1 MFSWYPPT
9 KKKSNQSR
17 KLRYIYHITV
27 SDILENSLQL
37 RSDFQHGFRGLKMCF
52 NPIICISWCISV
64 WVHLIINQAMVIL
77 TKDQRIVLAW
87 VKFLIISYIISIAY
101 IIQYTSYQLYHISQ
115 YTKDSTCL
123 GVVPNHI
130 LYHTKGLAPFTYTVK
145 LWKSWGHWPS

>member
-1 MFSWYPPT
+1 
-9 KKKSNQSR
+9 
-17 KLRYIYHITV
+17 
-27 SDILENSLQL
+27 
-37 RSDFQHGFRGLKMCF
+37 MCF
-52 NPIICISWCISV
+52 NPIICIYLGASV
-64 WVHLIINQAMVIL
+64 CEYLHLIINQAMVIL

-130 LYHTKGLAPFTYTVK
+130 LYHTNFLHYTTYQIYYISHYVKGSTCLGVVPPITRRPVGLAARGEVRVLAVPEHQKNIT
-145 LWKSWGHWPS
+145 